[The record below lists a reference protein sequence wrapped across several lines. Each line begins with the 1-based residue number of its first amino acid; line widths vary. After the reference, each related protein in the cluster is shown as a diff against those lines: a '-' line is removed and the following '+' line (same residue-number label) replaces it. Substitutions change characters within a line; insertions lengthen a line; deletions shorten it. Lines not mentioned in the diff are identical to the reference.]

1 MQFEP
6 DFAKRLRNA
15 REARELSVEEAAH
28 ATRMRPAQIQAL
40 ESGTLSKFPNA
51 AYAKSFLI
59 MYARYLAVDVS
70 DIANRIDTTTQV
82 GVDDFQYLSSRAE
95 DDKELQRAA
104 AGTPQELVG
113 VKTESRSWLP
123 LVAIGGAAAIAGIG
137 FMVWTNLN
145 RISDQVQNPET
156 AAAKPAVEGPVAQPI
171 DPKPT
176 TPPPVPAPAPVVAQ
190 APAPATNPPTPA
202 PSAPAPQ
209 LLPPRP
215 NVVATPPGTAPAA
228 AGVDRSTPTPDIPRA
243 RPISPV
249 AKIAADDSAL
259 LAEVP
264 VPARAT
270 NPANPV
276 PPTAPAPSAPS
287 AQTPPIS
294 EVSVNRDDADFVFLE
309 PRKKTWVVIRSGPGG
324 QPLYEDFLYP
334 NARPMRLPPGK
345 YFIEL
350 KEADAVAIVRN
361 GKRISYMAPGVLVQ

>member
-1 MQFEP
+1 M
-6 DFAKRLRNA
+6 
-15 REARELSVEEAAH
+15 EEAAH

-40 ESGTLSKFPNA
+40 ESGALSKFPNA

-59 MYARYLAVDVS
+59 MYGRYLGVDVS

-104 AGTPQELVG
+104 AGSPQELVG
-113 VKTESRSWLP
+113 VKTESRSWFP
-123 LVAIGGAAAIAGIG
+123 LIAVGGVAAVAGIA
-137 FMVWTNLN
+137 FMVWSNLN
-145 RISDQVQNPET
+145 RISDRVQSTET
-156 AAAKPAVEGPVAQPI
+156 AAVKPATDGAAATVESPGAKPSVSSA
-171 DPKPT
+171 
-176 TPPPVPAPAPVVAQ
+176 
-190 APAPATNPPTPA
+190 PTPA
-202 PSAPAPQ
+202 VVQTPVTTAPSGESALAPT
-209 LLPPRP
+209 PPRP
-215 NVVATPPGTAPAA
+215 SVVATPPGTAPTAVPVVRA
-228 AGVDRSTPTPDIPRA
+228 DPTADAPRA

-249 AKIAADDSAL
+249 AKIAADDSAM

-264 VPARAT
+264 VPSRVANAT
-270 NPANPV
+270 PPV
-276 PPTAPAPSAPS
+276 ASTPIKPAPPG
-287 AQTPPIS
+287 S

-334 NARPMRLPPGK
+334 NAKPLRLPPGK

-350 KEADAVAIVRN
+350 KEAEAVAIVRN